1 MILAVIKLNLTTVD
15 WTAVA
20 AVMSFLMIVVTL
32 ISLCQS
38 KQQLKEL
45 KRQWEEANR
54 PRLTFGVVRWHGLFL
69 LKITNVGNVVATDIK
84 LRFEEEYLS
93 SLFER
98 CAEMLRGLE
107 RPFCIEAKGT
117 KYYLIGASKGGQL
130 AVGNKIMSENEVD
143 KWVDEHVSDLIKITG
158 SYGGKYSVTECFSI
172 EMFLNKGIVYEDS
185 IAEYL
190 RGIKDGLV
198 MNNAKKHVP
207 VQESLERIA
216 KSLQILVK
224 NMDKTVT
231 EENEKEYGE

>member
-1 MILAVIKLNLTTVD
+1 MAVIKLNLTTVD

-54 PRLTFGVVRWHGLFL
+54 PRLMFGVVQWHGLFL

-84 LRFEEEYLS
+84 LKFEEEYLN
-93 SLFER
+93 SLFEG
-98 CAEMLRGLE
+98 CAETLRGLE

-130 AVGNKIMSENEVD
+130 AVENRIISENEVN
-143 KWVDEHVSDLIKITG
+143 KWVDEHISDWIKITG
-158 SYGGKYSVTECFSI
+158 SYGGKYFVTECFSI
-172 EMFLNKGIVYEDS
+172 DMFLNKGIVYKDG
-185 IAEYL
+185 IAECL
-190 RGIKDGLV
+190 GGIKNGLV
-198 MNNAKKHVP
+198 MKNTKYHV
-207 VQESLERIA
+207 LE
-216 KSLQILVK
+216 
-224 NMDKTVT
+224 
-231 EENEKEYGE
+231 E